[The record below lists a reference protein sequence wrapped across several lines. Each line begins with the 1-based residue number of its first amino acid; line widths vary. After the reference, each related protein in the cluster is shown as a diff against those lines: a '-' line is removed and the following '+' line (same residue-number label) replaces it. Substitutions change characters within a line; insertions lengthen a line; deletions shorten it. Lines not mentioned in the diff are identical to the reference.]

1 MNRTGSRTAPR
12 IPTSE
17 YLTQD
22 RQEAEDLAN
31 ALADLITMF
40 HGVVHRLEPIAAEV
54 DRVDMALYAVNT
66 RLRWRR
72 PGSSADELYARD
84 RRRAEELAVK
94 FADASAR
101 YIADVTK
108 YLLPFGHELER
119 MDVALHAVNVRLGHA
134 RNWFAAPTG
143 GAEDTES

>member
-1 MNRTGSRTAPR
+1 MNRAASCTAPC
-12 IPTSE
+12 IPTSD

-40 HGVVHRLEPIAAEV
+40 HGVVHRLEPVAAEV
-54 DRVDMALYAVNT
+54 DRVDMALYAVHA
-66 RLRWRR
+66 RLRWRWR
-72 PGSSADELYARD
+72 GTSADALYTRD

-101 YIADVTK
+101 YVADVTK

-119 MDVALHAVNVRLGHA
+119 MDVALRAANARLGRA
-134 RNWFAAPTG
+134 RNRLAAPIG
-143 GAEDTES
+143 GVEDSES